1 MPDAPAIRR
10 VDATPVGRTRGGA
23 EGLAVVP
30 ALGHARALLAAVVG
44 RDEAQ
49 VRALTRAWYVRWI
62 PRAVREEARAIVR
75 LPRGR
80 ERHPT
85 QLLTFI
91 RLLERL
97 AEYDE
102 APAGLPES

>member
-1 MPDAPAIRR
+1 M
-10 VDATPVGRTRGGA
+10 RGGA
-23 EGLAVVP
+23 ADLAVVP
-30 ALGHARALLAAVVG
+30 ALGHARALLAAVAG
-44 RDEAQ
+44 RDEAR
-49 VRALTRAWYVRWI
+49 VRALTRSSHASWI

-85 QLLTFI
+85 RLLTYI

-102 APAGLPES
+102 AQAGLER